1 MRDSCS
7 DSSCTLQAFKL
18 FHMFKYT
25 DLWNCE
31 VNLIPKW
38 LALVSLVKDI
48 VLQVLGTCLYS
59 LQRCI
64 SLLDHSDLILDPE
77 TAADASDMLKL
88 HIKSYC
94 WLASFYYNQRQM
106 LFRIRPKMHYMWHQV
121 VQIREWRLNIGI
133 FATWDDETFLG
144 KSKLLQFP
152 AMEKPWQT
160 EFMIGICYALRC

>member
-1 MRDSCS
+1 M
-7 DSSCTLQAFKL
+7 
-18 FHMFKYT
+18 
-25 DLWNCE
+25 
-31 VNLIPKW
+31 NLIPKW

-48 VLQVLGTCLYS
+48 VLQVLGTCLHS

-106 LFRIRPKMHYMWHQV
+106 LFRIRPKMHYMWHQA

-133 FATWDDETFLG
+133 FAAWDDETFLG
-144 KSKLLQFP
+144 KIKAVAISCHGKTMANRVYDRYLL
-152 AMEKPWQT
+152 
-160 EFMIGICYALRC
+160 CLALLVHQHQQLNEVFV